1 MDGQTKEQNRNS
13 DIRDVEEH
21 ARLPARTVYEIV
33 RRKVWS
39 MGRPS
44 NSLWWSGFAAGLSII
59 FAGFTGGLDAPGPRS
74 WL

>member
-33 RRKVWS
+33 RQAFGGEKVRIVS
-39 MGRPS
+39 DRVTDLVVSGRADVGICNVRES
-44 NSLWWSGFAAGLSII
+44 
-59 FAGFTGGLDAPGPRS
+59 
-74 WL
+74 

>member
-33 RRKVWS
+33 RQAFGGEKS
-39 MGRPS
+39 S
-44 NSLWWSGFAAGLSII
+44 NRF
-59 FAGFTGGLDAPGPRS
+59 R
-74 WL
+74 